1 MDRSAYVWRALR
13 SHIRATVMINLSFQ
27 EVPCPMRADERLM
40 MQCEPAVL
48 VLPDAV
54 MDGPEG
60 VGSIRTDELQAESL
74 MLNLDASLRV
84 YARHEFFSWTQ
95 GALQSLIE
103 HELLICA
110 MPNGEPGSF
119 YVDSFSTALVEPARL
134 SELFRQDVTLV
145 PQLIKAWEANHCEPI
160 VFDAAGG
167 GAVAGSALGREMA
180 RIGASTIVVH
190 GTYDACG
197 ELASFFTF
205 GCTSGTARNQQRHI
219 VGLVVPFLHAAWMR
233 TRINWPAEG
242 AGVKPAVESVLTA
255 RETEILQW
263 IYHGKSNIE
272 IGMILGI
279 SALTVKNHVQKIL
292 RKLDVLN
299 RTQAIGKALAL
310 RILNP

>member
-1 MDRSAYVWRALR
+1 
-13 SHIRATVMINLSFQ
+13 
-27 EVPCPMRADERLM
+27 MRADERLT
-40 MQCEPAVL
+40 MQCEPAL
-48 VLPDAV
+48 RVLPDPV
-54 MDGPEG
+54 MPES
-60 VGSIRTDELQAESL
+60 VGSARSDDLQAESL

-119 YVDSFSTALVEPARL
+119 YVDSFSTAPAEPARV

-145 PQLIKAWEANHCEPI
+145 PQLIKAWEENHCEP
-160 VFDAAGG
+160 VAFDAATV
-167 GAVAGSALGREMA
+167 GAAAASALGRELA
-180 RIGASTIVVH
+180 RIGAQSIVAH
-190 GTYDACG
+190 GTYDG
-197 ELASFFTF
+197 GGDLASFFTF
-205 GCTSGTARNQQRHI
+205 GCAPGAVGAHQRHV

-233 TRINWPAEG
+233 TRINWPGDG
-242 AGVKPAVESVLTA
+242 AVVKPHVESVLTA

-292 RKLDVLN
+292 RKLNVLN

>member
-1 MDRSAYVWRALR
+1 
-13 SHIRATVMINLSFQ
+13 
-27 EVPCPMRADERLM
+27 MRADERLTLSP
-40 MQCEPAVL
+40 EPALRVFS
-48 VLPDAV
+48 DATV
-54 MDGPEG
+54 VESAEPAR
-60 VGSIRTDELQAESL
+60 SDELQAESL

-119 YVDSFSTALVEPARL
+119 YVDSFSTTPAEPARV

-145 PQLIKAWEANHCEPI
+145 PQLIKAWEENHCEP
-160 VFDAAGG
+160 VAFDAD
-167 GAVAGSALGREMA
+167 AVNAASGSALGRELV
-180 RIGASTIVVH
+180 RIGAHSVIAH
-190 GTYDACG
+190 GTYDGAG
-197 ELASFFTF
+197 DLASFFTF
-205 GCTSGTARNQQRHI
+205 GCASATVDGAKRHVI
-219 VGLVVPFLHAAWMR
+219 GLVVPFLHVAWMR
-233 TRINWPAEG
+233 TRINWPGDG
-242 AGVKPAVESVLTA
+242 AVVKPTVESVLTA

-272 IGMILGI
+272 IGMILNI

-292 RKLDVLN
+292 RKLNVLN

>member
-1 MDRSAYVWRALR
+1 
-13 SHIRATVMINLSFQ
+13 
-27 EVPCPMRADERLM
+27 MRADERLAV
-40 MQCEPAVL
+40 QCEPVL
-48 VLPDAV
+48 GVIPGQV
-54 MDGPEG
+54 IVEG
-60 VGSIRTDELQAESL
+60 AACAGSMRLDDLQAESL
-74 MLNLDASLRV
+74 MLNLDAALRV
-84 YARHEFFSWTQ
+84 FARHEFFSWTQ

-119 YVDSFSTALVEPARL
+119 YVDSFSTMLVEPARL

-145 PQLIKAWEANHCEPI
+145 PQLIKAWEENHCQAVE
-160 VFDAAGG
+160 FDAASA
-167 GAVAGSALGREMA
+167 GAVGGSALGRELM
-180 RIGASTIVVH
+180 RIGAGSIVAH
-190 GTYDACG
+190 GTYDGGG

-205 GCTSGTARNQQRHI
+205 GCAPGAAGARQRH
-219 VGLVVPFLHAAWMR
+219 VVELLVPFLHAAWMR

-242 AGVKPAVESVLTA
+242 AGVKPAVENVLTV

-272 IGMILGI
+272 IGMILSI

-292 RKLDVLN
+292 RKLNVLN

-310 RILNP
+310 RILNH

>member
-1 MDRSAYVWRALR
+1 
-13 SHIRATVMINLSFQ
+13 
-27 EVPCPMRADERLM
+27 MRADERLAV
-40 MQCEPAVL
+40 QCEPVL
-48 VLPDAV
+48 RVLPDQV
-54 MDGPEG
+54 MVEVAGP
-60 VGSIRTDELQAESL
+60 VRFDDLQAESL

-103 HELLICA
+103 HEILICA
-110 MPNGEPGSF
+110 MRNGESGCF
-119 YVDSFSTALVEPARL
+119 YVDTFSTIPVEPTRL
-134 SELFRQDVTLV
+134 SELFRQDVVLV
-145 PQLIKAWEANHCEPI
+145 PQLIKAWEENHCE
-160 VFDAAGG
+160 
-167 GAVAGSALGREMA
+167 AVAFDGTDAVSGSALGRELT
-180 RIGASTIVVH
+180 RIGASNIVVH
-190 GTYDACG
+190 GTYDAGG

-205 GCTSGTARNQQRHI
+205 GCAPGSAGSRQRHT
-219 VGLVVPFLHAAWMR
+219 VELVVPFLHAAWMR

-242 AGVKPAVESVLTA
+242 AGAKTAVESVLTI

-292 RKLDVLN
+292 RKLNVLN
-299 RTQAIGKALAL
+299 RTQAVGKALAL

>member
-1 MDRSAYVWRALR
+1 
-13 SHIRATVMINLSFQ
+13 
-27 EVPCPMRADERLM
+27 MRADERFAV
-40 MQCEPAVL
+40 QCEPAAR
-48 VLPDAV
+48 VLPDPVMAEDAAV
-54 MDGPEG
+54 GGLVAIEG
-60 VGSIRTDELQAESL
+60 LQAESL

-119 YVDSFSTALVEPARL
+119 YVDSFSTTLVEPARL
-134 SELFRQDVTLV
+134 SELFRQDVMLV
-145 PQLIKAWEANHCEPI
+145 PQLIKAWEENHCEP
-160 VFDAAGG
+160 VVYDAAGVS
-167 GAVAGSALGREMA
+167 AVASSALGRELA
-180 RIGASTIVVH
+180 RMGASSIVAH
-190 GTYDACG
+190 GTYDGSG

-205 GCTSGTARNQQRHI
+205 GCAAAGSEQRRV

-233 TRINWPAEG
+233 TRISWPAEG
-242 AGVKPAVESVLTA
+242 TGVKAAVDSVLTV
-255 RETEILQW
+255 RETEILKW

-272 IGMILGI
+272 IGMILSI

-292 RKLDVLN
+292 RKLNVLN
-299 RTQAIGKALAL
+299 RTQAVGKALAL

>member
-1 MDRSAYVWRALR
+1 
-13 SHIRATVMINLSFQ
+13 
-27 EVPCPMRADERLM
+27 MRADERLIV
-40 MQCEPAVL
+40 QCEPML
-48 VLPDAV
+48 RVLPDPLMV
-54 MDGPEG
+54 EG
-60 VGSIRTDELQAESL
+60 AAGAPSVRGEDLQAESL

-119 YVDSFSTALVEPARL
+119 YVDSFSTAPVEPARL

-145 PQLIKAWEANHCEPI
+145 PQLIKAWEENHCEPV
-160 VFDAAGG
+160 VFDAA
-167 GAVAGSALGREMA
+167 AGSAAAGSAFGRELA
-180 RIGASTIVVH
+180 RIGAGSIVAH
-190 GTYDACG
+190 GTYDAGG

-205 GCTSGTARNQQRHI
+205 GCAPGSAGSPQRHV

-233 TRINWPAEG
+233 IRINWPAEG

-272 IGMILGI
+272 IGMILSI

-292 RKLDVLN
+292 RKLNVLN

-310 RILNP
+310 RILNL

>member
-1 MDRSAYVWRALR
+1 
-13 SHIRATVMINLSFQ
+13 
-27 EVPCPMRADERLM
+27 MRADERFAV
-40 MQCEPAVL
+40 QCEPVPRM
-48 VLPDAV
+48 LPDPIMPEEAV
-54 MDGPEG
+54 VADSAAVEG
-60 VGSIRTDELQAESL
+60 LQAESL

-119 YVDSFSTALVEPARL
+119 YVDSFSTTLIEPARL

-145 PQLIKAWEANHCEPI
+145 PQLIKAWEENHCEP
-160 VFDAAGG
+160 VVYDVAGVS
-167 GAVAGSALGREMA
+167 AVAGSPLGRELA
-180 RIGASTIVVH
+180 RMGASNIVAH
-190 GTYDACG
+190 GTYDGSG

-205 GCTSGTARNQQRHI
+205 GCTPGVAASEQRHI

-233 TRINWPAEG
+233 TRISWPSEG
-242 AGVKPAVESVLTA
+242 TGVKAAVDSVLTV
-255 RETEILQW
+255 RETEILKW

-272 IGMILGI
+272 IGMILSI

-292 RKLDVLN
+292 RKLNVLN

>member
-1 MDRSAYVWRALR
+1 
-13 SHIRATVMINLSFQ
+13 
-27 EVPCPMRADERLM
+27 MRADERITV
-40 MQCEPAVL
+40 QCENALRMLSDPA
-48 VLPDAV
+48 
-54 MDGPEG
+54 MPE
-60 VGSIRTDELQAESL
+60 SAASPRTDDLQAESL

-84 YARHEFFSWTQ
+84 YARHEFFTWTQ

-119 YVDSFSTALVEPARL
+119 YVDSFSTTPVEPARV

-145 PQLIKAWEANHCEPI
+145 PQLIKAWEENHCEP
-160 VFDAAGG
+160 VGFDAT
-167 GAVAGSALGREMA
+167 AVSAAAGSALGRELA
-180 RIGASTIVVH
+180 RIGAHSILAH
-190 GTYDACG
+190 GTYDGGG

-205 GCTSGTARNQQRHI
+205 GCAPGSVGSHQRHI
-219 VGLVVPFLHAAWMR
+219 IGLVVPFLHAAWMR
-233 TRINWPAEG
+233 TRINWPGDG
-242 AGVKPAVESVLTA
+242 AVVKTTVESVLTA

-272 IGMILGI
+272 IGMILNI
-279 SALTVKNHVQKIL
+279 SPLTVKNHVQKIL
-292 RKLDVLN
+292 RKLNVLN